1 MSTDE
6 LESQI
11 PTLNPMFLQAARN
24 EAAKRKMEEQVGQ
37 LDSKLMPDFAKNEI
51 DMEGKSALLM
61 EEEPVELF
69 RAASHESTK
78 PTEVEITESD
88 LPLDALAKVKDAIA
102 RKQFEIDQTQQQL
115 DRLLKIKA
123 VVSPKEPMSSGKASL
138 NELRMKR
145 LAIQMALVADS
156 KEYVESD
163 LLAIDRQIAEFAN
176 SASANQ
182 QTDSSSNSAES
193 LRLNA
198 KIEECQDRLQTLRDD
213 QKDMIYTHNVRIAFR
228 TAEEYILALKR
239 ANAIRHEL
247 LALAEL
253 LANDYILD
261 DMKLG
266 GELPI
271 PSGFEPFDSL
281 LLDCL
286 TTTIDGIEE
295 AKDRLQ
301 TEIIA

>member
-1 MSTDE
+1 
-6 LESQI
+6 
-11 PTLNPMFLQAARN
+11 MFLQAARN

-37 LDSKLMPDFAKNEI
+37 LDSKLMPGFAKNEI
-51 DMEGKSALLM
+51 EMEGKAALLM
-61 EEEPVELF
+61 EEETVELF
-69 RAASHESTK
+69 QAASHESTE
-78 PTEVEITESD
+78 PTEAEITESD
-88 LPLDALAKVKDAIA
+88 LPLDALAKAKDAIA

-123 VVSPKEPMSSGKASL
+123 VVSPKEPMSGKASL

-163 LLAIDRQIAEFAN
+163 LLAIDRLIAEFAN

-182 QTDSSSNSAES
+182 QNDSSSNSAES

-198 KIEECQDRLQTLRDD
+198 KIEECQDRLQKLRDD
-213 QKDMIYTHNVRIAFR
+213 QKDMIYTHNVRVAFR
-228 TAEEYILALKR
+228 KAEEYILALKR
-239 ANAIRHEL
+239 ANSIRHEL

-253 LANDYILD
+253 LGNDYVLD

>member
-24 EAAKRKMEEQVGQ
+24 EAAKRKMAEQVGQ
-37 LDSKLMPDFAKNEI
+37 LDSKLMPGFAKNEI
-51 DMEGKSALLM
+51 EMEGKAALLM
-61 EEEPVELF
+61 EEEEPVELF
-69 RAASHESTK
+69 QPANQESTQ

-123 VVSPKEPMSSGKASL
+123 VVSPKEPMSGKASL

-156 KEYVESD
+156 KEYAESD
-163 LLAIDRQIAEFAN
+163 LLAVDRQIAEFAN

-213 QKDMIYTHNVRIAFR
+213 QKDMIYTHNVRVAFR
-228 TAEEYILALKR
+228 KAEEYSLALKR

-253 LANDYILD
+253 LGNDYILD

-301 TEIIA
+301 TEVIA

>member
-37 LDSKLMPDFAKNEI
+37 LDSKLMPGFAKNEI
-51 DMEGKSALLM
+51 EMEGKAALLM
-61 EEEPVELF
+61 EEETVELF
-69 RAASHESTK
+69 QAASHESTE
-78 PTEVEITESD
+78 PTEAEITESD
-88 LPLDALAKVKDAIA
+88 LPLDALAKAKDAIA

-123 VVSPKEPMSSGKASL
+123 VVSPKEPMSGKASL

-163 LLAIDRQIAEFAN
+163 LLAIDRLIAEFAN

-182 QTDSSSNSAES
+182 QNDSSSNSAES

-198 KIEECQDRLQTLRDD
+198 KIEECQDRLQKLRDD
-213 QKDMIYTHNVRIAFR
+213 QKDMIYTHNVRVAFR
-228 TAEEYILALKR
+228 KAEEYILALKR
-239 ANAIRHEL
+239 ANSIRHEL

-253 LANDYILD
+253 LGNDYVLD

>member
-1 MSTDE
+1 
-6 LESQI
+6 
-11 PTLNPMFLQAARN
+11 
-24 EAAKRKMEEQVGQ
+24 
-37 LDSKLMPDFAKNEI
+37 
-51 DMEGKSALLM
+51 
-61 EEEPVELF
+61 
-69 RAASHESTK
+69 
-78 PTEVEITESD
+78 
-88 LPLDALAKVKDAIA
+88 
-102 RKQFEIDQTQQQL
+102 
-115 DRLLKIKA
+115 
-123 VVSPKEPMSSGKASL
+123 
-138 NELRMKR
+138 
-145 LAIQMALVADS
+145 
-156 KEYVESD
+156 
-163 LLAIDRQIAEFAN
+163 
-176 SASANQ
+176 
-182 QTDSSSNSAES
+182 
-193 LRLNA
+193 
-198 KIEECQDRLQTLRDD
+198 
-213 QKDMIYTHNVRIAFR
+213 MIYTHNVRIAFR